1 MGQLVERPEVS
12 GMSGQ
17 NHANGC
23 QYQLP
28 PLDRSRLVFLSFQAS
43 GPERGSW
50 PIEIGIARVRSDGSV
65 RAQGSLIQPHP
76 TWPENQ
82 WSPASEQINGISLEM
97 LNSAPPAD
105 VIAAEYLELMA
116 GMTLVSDS
124 LELDSHCLDMLAAT
138 ISAPDTFDVQ
148 GYNAIFAPY
157 GFAGI
162 KRAHSFLRGLHPSHR
177 AGHDAGRLAVAWV
190 AAAKGDS

>member
-1 MGQLVERPEVS
+1 MGQPVERPEVS

-124 LELDSHCLDMLAAT
+124 LELDSHCLDMLA
-138 ISAPDTFDVQ
+138 
-148 GYNAIFAPY
+148 
-157 GFAGI
+157 GI

-177 AGHDAGRLAVAWV
+177 AGHDAGRLALAWV